1 MGLRNKMVALTCVPT
16 DLYDHVYGFLVE
28 NGLLKTARKFKNEV
42 SQEVKQPS
50 GPGLVEIFS
59 TFFNSVQPGILKEAV
74 NENDN
79 LKSNISNENTNN
91 VNIGAVK
98 KSKKNKKRKQDEEIN
113 STDAKK
119 AKKDNADTSQR
130 EPLST
135 NDDKVQKTKKE
146 KKKKKKVTT
155 ESTEDANSITE
166 EKSQEPIETIVPETT
181 EK

>member
-1 MGLRNKMVALTCVPT
+1 MNLPTSISVLISETFLNQYSEKIFPRLYPSFRSVRRCLRNKMVALTCVPT

-28 NGLLKTARKFKNEV
+28 NGLLKTAKKFKNEV

-59 TFFNSVQPGILKEAV
+59 TFFNSVQPGILKEAETD

-79 LKSNISNENTNN
+79 LKSNTSNENTNN

-113 STDAKK
+113 LTDAKK
-119 AKKDNADTSQR
+119 AKKG
-130 EPLST
+130 
-135 NDDKVQKTKKE
+135 
-146 KKKKKKVTT
+146 
-155 ESTEDANSITE
+155 
-166 EKSQEPIETIVPETT
+166 QET
-181 EK
+181 